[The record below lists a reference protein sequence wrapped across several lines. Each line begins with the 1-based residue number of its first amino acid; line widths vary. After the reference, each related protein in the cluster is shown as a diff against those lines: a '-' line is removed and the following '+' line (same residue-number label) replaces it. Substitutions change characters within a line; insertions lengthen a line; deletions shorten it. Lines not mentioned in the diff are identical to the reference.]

1 MRVSAIPAQITT
13 VEDRIAGN
21 LNLTQILLLAVPIFT
36 SAVIFFVLP
45 PIGKFSI
52 YKLIL
57 IIFFSSICASLALRV
72 NNHLVIDILK
82 LRAKYEL
89 RPRIYVFKKQQ
100 LSPVKTK
107 VSEPIKPRSKRTL
120 VFKEAKQEMKYSD
133 IGHKLLNDQKYS
145 VTFHQRAG
153 GLIVKVSFSG

>member
-36 SAVIFFVLP
+36 SAVIFFVFP

-52 YKLIL
+52 YKLAL
-57 IIFFSSICASLALRV
+57 IIFFSLICAGLALRL

-82 LRAKYEL
+82 QRAKYEL
-89 RPRIYVFKKQQ
+89 RPRVYVFKKQQ
-100 LSPVKTK
+100 LSLVKTK
-107 VSEPIKPRSKRTL
+107 VSEPIKPHSKHAVVL
-120 VFKEAKQEMKYSD
+120 KEANQEMKYCG
-133 IGHKLLNDQKYS
+133 IGHKLLSDQKYS